1 MDDLTKELK
10 LHTLAGDIQSAGME
24 GRSKAAIARFLKP
37 RYVNPETGISVSEF
51 AAALDEQFAKVT
63 AWRIGNT
70 D

>member
-1 MDDLTKELK
+1 MGDLMKEME
-10 LHTLAGDIQSAGME
+10 LHTLAGDIQSIGMK
-24 GRSKAAIARFLKP
+24 GRTKAATARLLRP
-37 RYVNPETGISVSEF
+37 RYVSPETGISEAEF